1 MRKPGPIEPLT
12 KPFTKQYIFM
22 FKPRFLLALAVISL
36 CLMAPTSM
44 GAAPAGNGQMLL
56 DKLSRTPKTLAG
68 MGSERVSN
76 RLIVKYKAEDK
87 SRIAAMGF
95 TPGEERV
102 RALNASGPGSL
113 VRKHAVD
120 VAYVKSIGSQ
130 IHVMRTQHRMN
141 RQEMEALT
149 RTIAGEADVE
159 YAEIDEIAYPHFV
172 PGDPD
177 YANQWNLKARTEAAG
192 GANLQTAWGRRYD
205 GTGVVVAVIDTGYR
219 PHADFIRAD
228 TSNNIINGYDFVSE
242 DAPGIYITAN
252 DTNGRDDDAQDPG
265 DWVPRSVGEC
275 KKADSS
281 WHGTKVAGVIAAAV
295 NNGRGMVGVAH
306 GARVLAVR
314 ALGVCGGYTSDIA
327 AAMRWAAGLPIDN
340 VTNNTVP
347 NIAKVINMSLG
358 SSSACSNTY
367 QEAVDAVR
375 AAGSVIVASTG
386 NSYSL
391 QISTPANCKGIIA
404 VTAHTKMGDNADYA
418 DVGVGTALSAP
429 GGGNGSAGLPGEDGS
444 GIDSTTNTGTTRP
457 VTDTDGDGYRSN
469 IGTSFAAPHVSGVA
483 ALLFEAKPTITVD
496 EVMASLV
503 NSAAPH
509 PAGSYCENRPSCG
522 AGLLDAQAAVN
533 FALGDTPFTTATSDA
548 TGAVPSGTTVTL
560 TGTATTGN
568 SGSAIASYE
577 WVQISGPAVA
587 LSTSASAVTTFVMPT
602 ITTATD
608 SSVYFRFRATN
619 TLGLFSD
626 SYVGVQGV
634 VPVTDAPVSI
644 GSDGGGGGQTDWLD
658 LAGLALL
665 ALMSL
670 VLRKRVLTHH

>member
-12 KPFTKQYIFM
+12 KPFTKQSIFM

-36 CLMAPTSM
+36 CLMAPASM
-44 GAAPAGNGQMLL
+44 GAAPVGNGQMLL

-87 SRIAAMGF
+87 SRVAAMGF

-120 VAYVKSIGSQ
+120 VAYVKSIGPQ
-130 IHVMRTQHRMN
+130 THVMRTQHRMN

-149 RTIAGEADVE
+149 RTIAREANVE
-159 YAEIDEIAYPHFV
+159 YAEIDEIAYPHLV
-172 PGDPD
+172 PGDPG
-177 YANQWNLKARTEAAG
+177 YANQWNLKPRSMSIPG
-192 GANLQTAWGRRYD
+192 GANLETIWDRYN

-228 TSNNIINGYDFVSE
+228 INSSSNIINGYDFVSE

-252 DTNGRDDDAQDPG
+252 DTNGRDTDAQDPG
-265 DWVPRSVGEC
+265 DWVPNSTDGCNR
-275 KKADSS
+275 ANSS

-295 NNGRGMVGVAH
+295 NNDTGMVGVAH

-327 AAMRWAAGLPIDN
+327 AAMRWAAGLPVGN
-340 VTNNTVP
+340 LTNNTP
-347 NIAKVINMSLG
+347 ANIAKVINMSLG

-375 AAGSVIVASTG
+375 VAGSVIVASTG

-391 QISTPANCKGIIA
+391 QISTPANCKGVIA

-429 GGGNGSAGLPGEDGS
+429 GGGNGSARLPGEDGS

-457 VTDTDGDGYRSN
+457 ATDGYGSN

-483 ALLFEAKPTITVD
+483 ALLFQAKPTITVD

-522 AGLLDAQAAVN
+522 TGLLDAQAAVN
-533 FALGDTPFTTATSDA
+533 FALGDTPFT
-548 TGAVPSGTTVTL
+548 VPSGTTVAL

-568 SGSAIASYE
+568 SDSAITSYE
-577 WVQISGPAVA
+577 WVQISGPTVT
-587 LSTSASAVTTFVMPT
+587 LSTSAAAVTTFVMPT
-602 ITTATD
+602 ITTDTD

-619 TLGLFSD
+619 SLGSSSD
-626 SYVGVQGV
+626 SRVGVQGV
-634 VPVTDAPVSI
+634 VSDAPVNIESV
-644 GSDGGGGGQTDWLD
+644 GSGGGGGQTDWLD

-665 ALMSL
+665 ALVSL

>member
-1 MRKPGPIEPLT
+1 MKKPGPIEPLT
-12 KPFTKQYIFM
+12 KPFTKQCIFM
-22 FKPRFLLALAVISL
+22 FKTRFLLALAVISL

-87 SRIAAMGF
+87 SRVAAMGF

-102 RALNASGPGSL
+102 RALNASGLGSL

-120 VAYVKSIGSQ
+120 VAYVKSIESQ

-149 RTIAGEADVE
+149 RTIAREANVE
-159 YAEIDEIAYPHFV
+159 YAEIDEIAYPHLV
-172 PGDPD
+172 PGDPG
-177 YANQWNLKARTEAAG
+177 YANQWNLKPRSMSIPG
-192 GANLQTAWGRRYD
+192 GANLETIWDRYN

-219 PHADFIRAD
+219 PHADFMRAD
-228 TSNNIINGYDFVSE
+228 ISNNNGYDFVSE

-252 DTNGRDDDAQDPG
+252 DTNGRDTDARDPG
-265 DWVPRSVGEC
+265 DWVPSSAYGCE
-275 KKADSS
+275 KADSS

-295 NNGRGMVGVAH
+295 NNGTGMVGVAH

-327 AAMRWAAGLPIDN
+327 AAMRWAAGLHVDN
-340 VTNNTVP
+340 VTDNTTP

-391 QISTPANCKGIIA
+391 QISTPANCKGVIA
-404 VTAHTKMGDNADYA
+404 VTAHTKMGDNANYA

-429 GGGNGSAGLPGEDGS
+429 GGGKGSARLPGEDGS
-444 GIDSTTNTGTTRP
+444 GIDSTTNTGTTGP
-457 VTDTDGDGYRSN
+457 VADDYESN

-503 NSAAPH
+503 NSAAPN
-509 PAGSYCENRPSCG
+509 PTGSYCENRPSCG

-560 TGTATTGN
+560 TGTATTGK
-568 SGSAIASYE
+568 SGSAITSYE
-577 WVQISGPAVA
+577 WVQISGPTVT
-587 LSTSASAVTTFVMPT
+587 LSTSAAAVTTFVMPT
-602 ITTATD
+602 ITTDTD

-619 TLGLFSD
+619 SLGSSSD
-626 SYVGVQGV
+626 SRVGVQGV
-634 VPVTDAPVSI
+634 VSDAPVNIESV
-644 GSDGGGGGQTDWLD
+644 GSGGGGGQTDWLD

-665 ALMSL
+665 ALVSL